1 MLLDAFRLYFF
12 LVCAMKT
19 TNKYMSFCFSDVK
32 TKQKTEKTEVKPHKN
47 KHELQTKHSPKK
59 KKRVC
64 LVSRGFGCNAYPH
77 PLRVAAVGSA
87 RYCIIT
93 NWLSKQSTHLQV

>member
-1 MLLDAFRLYFF
+1 MLLDAFRLYFL
-12 LVCAMKT
+12 LVCAMKNT
-19 TNKYMSFCFSDVK
+19 HKHLSIWFLDVK

-59 KKRVC
+59 KCVC

>member
-12 LVCAMKT
+12 LVCAMKK

-59 KKRVC
+59 KTVFVWFLEV
-64 LVSRGFGCNAYPH
+64 LVVMH
-77 PLRVAAVGSA
+77 IHIL
-87 RYCIIT
+87 
-93 NWLSKQSTHLQV
+93 